1 MCRAAQ
7 GGGGA
12 AWDAARAVL
21 CQLSARRFSARSC
34 SQEAF
39 RKKRIGMKKMLPIR
53 YLPKKKKKCL
63 ARVSVI
69 PAEIELKNHPAG
81 KKKKKRN
88 PSETQQHRPPAPRL
102 LPARAAAFRH
112 PGHSRLL
119 VLLLPLF
126 LPLLLPLLRHWAGSR
141 SPLPRPRCP
150 IGAADSASLSRL
162 AAAQLLPEDVL
173 AFA

>member
-12 AWDAARAVL
+12 AWDAARAVP

-53 YLPKKKKKCL
+53 YLLKKKKKCL

-81 KKKKKRN
+81 KKKKKAKPLRN
-88 PSETQQHRPPAPRL
+88 AAAPPAGSTAPASTCGRLPPPRAQ
-102 LPARAAAFRH
+102 PPPRVAAAPF
-112 PGHSRLL
+112 P
-119 VLLLPLF
+119 P
-126 LPLLLPLLRHWAGSR
+126 
-141 SPLPRPRCP
+141 
-150 IGAADSASLSRL
+150 AAPPAAAALGRKPL
-162 AAAQLLPEDVL
+162 AASPSALSHWRCGLGL
-173 AFA
+173 FISACCCTAAA

>member
-53 YLPKKKKKCL
+53 YLPKKKKKMPG
-63 ARVSVI
+63 ARIGDPCRNRVKKSSCG
-69 PAEIELKNHPAG
+69 E
-81 KKKKKRN
+81 KKKKAKPLRN
-88 PSETQQHRPPAPRL
+88 AAAPPAGSTAPASTCGRLPPPRAQ
-102 LPARAAAFRH
+102 PPPRVAAAPF
-112 PGHSRLL
+112 P
-119 VLLLPLF
+119 P
-126 LPLLLPLLRHWAGSR
+126 
-141 SPLPRPRCP
+141 
-150 IGAADSASLSRL
+150 AAPPAAAALGRKPL
-162 AAAQLLPEDVL
+162 AASPSALSHWRCGLGL
-173 AFA
+173 FISACCCTAAA